1 MKKVLPW
8 LDKNFEPIIITF
20 LFYMIVAIVTTQVIL
35 RFGFSSGFSWAEELS
50 RFLFI
55 WLMYFAFSYA
65 TRNNMHIKVSFVLD
79 KLNEKFQKI
88 LLIVV
93 DFLFIVFSLILF
105 LASIRICQSIIAF
118 GDKAVTMDISMNI
131 VYGAGVVG
139 FLLMIIR
146 LLQQII
152 WKFINFKR
160 PMEIFET
167 YKGASREEEVIVLA
181 KR

>member
-1 MKKVLPW
+1 MRKVLLW
-8 LDKNFEPIIITF
+8 LDKNFEPTIITV
-20 LFYMIVAIVTTQVIL
+20 LFYTIVCIITAQVIL
-35 RFGFSSGFSWAEELS
+35 RFGFNSGFSWAEELS

-65 TRNNMHIKVSFVLD
+65 TRNNKHIKVSFLLD
-79 KLNEKFQKI
+79 KLNEKLKKI

-93 DFLFIVFSLILF
+93 DILFITFTFILF
-105 LASIRICQSIIAF
+105 MASIRICQSIIAY

-139 FLLMIIR
+139 FLLMIVR

-152 WKFINFKR
+152 WKFMNLKSPI
-160 PMEIFET
+160 EVFET
-167 YKGASREEEVIVLA
+167 YKGADREKE
-181 KR
+181 